1 MVLTKPDAQRLARE
15 KFNAKTLVTN
25 NFSHESSLFDAKYDA
40 FVISTWQIDCVNG
53 PLFNEAVEVE
63 AEQGESGAHPVDHDQ
78 RRFNV
83 LHHVRRTK
91 PARPYLAVLQGRRR

>member
-25 NFSHESSLFDAKYDA
+25 YFSHESSLFDAKYDA

-91 PARPYLAVLQGRRR
+91 PSSPYLAVLQGRRR